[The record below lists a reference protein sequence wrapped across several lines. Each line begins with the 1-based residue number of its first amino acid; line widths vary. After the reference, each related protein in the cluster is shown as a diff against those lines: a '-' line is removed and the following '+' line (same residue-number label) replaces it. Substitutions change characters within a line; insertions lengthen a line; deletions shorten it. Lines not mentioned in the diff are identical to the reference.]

1 MLAGIGMRT
10 LTLLF
15 AVGGLIAGT
24 ALVAYFGFSEV
35 AHALFAVRWTGF
47 LTIVAFHLA
56 VTALLGVG
64 WYLLAPRSAPLMA
77 FVFGRLVRDSGS
89 EILPLSQ
96 VGGFVMGARAAA
108 LLVLPSAIAIASTIV
123 DLTLEMLAQLGYT
136 ALGLSI
142 LSAQKPNN
150 HLIAWAALGIVLA
163 FFAAIGFIVVQRHGF
178 TVIESMFG
186 RVPYRWAKALAA
198 RLAPIQRAIHDIY
211 RRRSALW
218 SAGFLHFAIWVAS
231 SVEAWIA
238 LRLMGAKLGI
248 GSIIAIESLLYAV
261 RSIAFFVPNAFGVQE
276 GAYVLLGVWF
286 GFGPDVALALSLLKR
301 ARDLVIGVPALLI
314 WQILESRRLVGGL
327 IPVRANARRTG
338 PF

>member
-1 MLAGIGMRT
+1 MRT

-108 LLVLPSAIAIASTIV
+108 LLGLPSAVAIASTIV

-142 LSAQKPNN
+142 LSPARNSKMLDLPQSKHQALAWLRARNLQIAPARPSCPCQDNGPSRNSHHNQPNM
-150 HLIAWAALGIVLA
+150 VE
-163 FFAAIGFIVVQRHGF
+163 
-178 TVIESMFG
+178 TVIS
-186 RVPYRWAKALAA
+186 RV
-198 RLAPIQRAIHDIY
+198 
-211 RRRSALW
+211 
-218 SAGFLHFAIWVAS
+218 
-231 SVEAWIA
+231 
-238 LRLMGAKLGI
+238 
-248 GSIIAIESLLYAV
+248 
-261 RSIAFFVPNAFGVQE
+261 
-276 GAYVLLGVWF
+276 
-286 GFGPDVALALSLLKR
+286 
-301 ARDLVIGVPALLI
+301 
-314 WQILESRRLVGGL
+314 SRH
-327 IPVRANARRTG
+327 
-338 PF
+338 

>member
-1 MLAGIGMRT
+1 
-10 LTLLF
+10 
-15 AVGGLIAGT
+15 
-24 ALVAYFGFSEV
+24 
-35 AHALFAVRWTGF
+35 
-47 LTIVAFHLA
+47 
-56 VTALLGVG
+56 
-64 WYLLAPRSAPLMA
+64 
-77 FVFGRLVRDSGS
+77 
-89 EILPLSQ
+89 
-96 VGGFVMGARAAA
+96 MGARAAA
-108 LLVLPSAIAIASTIV
+108 LLGLPSAIAIASTIV

-163 FFAAIGFIVVQRHGF
+163 FLAAIGFILVQRHGF

-186 RVPYRWAKALAA
+186 RVPYYWAKALAA

-248 GSIIAIESLLYAV
+248 GSVIAIESLLYAV
-261 RSIAFFVPNAFGVQE
+261 RSTAFFVPNAFGVQE

-286 GFGPDVALALSLLKR
+286 GFRSER
-301 ARDLVIGVPALLI
+301 R
-314 WQILESRRLVGGL
+314 SRLVAPQARAGPCHRRSSAAHLADTREPSPGG
-327 IPVRANARRTG
+327 RTNSRSSKCAPDWAILG
-338 PF
+338 EKEVPT